1 MPLGESPVPRLR
13 RLQGFE
19 LCDAQCERAF
29 PRVLD
34 TACRAPQIL
43 RSLLLPVSWPP
54 PCPSPFVE
62 PMVQRVRPVL
72 ILRLLYTCFPSSSS
86 KGACRT
92 FIGGCFLADRV
103 PGASIP
109 GYRAS
114 SASLR
119 SLPPHTR

>member
-1 MPLGESPVPRLR
+1 MPLRESPAPHLR

-54 PCPSPFVE
+54 PCPSPLVE

-92 FIGGCFLADRV
+92 FMGGCFWPTAF
-103 PGASIP
+103 PGHP
-109 GYRAS
+109 
-114 SASLR
+114 
-119 SLPPHTR
+119 LPDIRR